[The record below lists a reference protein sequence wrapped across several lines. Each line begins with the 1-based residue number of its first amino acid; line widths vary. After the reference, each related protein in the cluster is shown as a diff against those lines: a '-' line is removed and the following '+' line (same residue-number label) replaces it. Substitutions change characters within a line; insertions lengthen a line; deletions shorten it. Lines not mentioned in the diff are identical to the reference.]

1 MAQQSGCS
9 ERGSMPTAERLLQ
22 LAVLRTATPLSIQS
36 RGHHFFPASG
46 YRNNNSGDLNNVGTN
61 GYCWSST
68 ASDDAKGRRFN
79 FNSSDWNFNEN
90 NRTNGYPVRAVAAF
104 TSLGTLP
111 SYPPCIV

>member
-1 MAQQSGCS
+1 
-9 ERGSMPTAERLLQ
+9 MPAAKRLLQ

-46 YRNNNSGDLNNVGTN
+46 KRNNSSGDLSNVGTN

-68 ASDDAKGRRFN
+68 PNDDSNGRYFN
-79 FNSSDWNFNEN
+79 FNESSWNLNNN
-90 NRTNGYPVRAVAAF
+90 NRSNGYPVRAVAAF